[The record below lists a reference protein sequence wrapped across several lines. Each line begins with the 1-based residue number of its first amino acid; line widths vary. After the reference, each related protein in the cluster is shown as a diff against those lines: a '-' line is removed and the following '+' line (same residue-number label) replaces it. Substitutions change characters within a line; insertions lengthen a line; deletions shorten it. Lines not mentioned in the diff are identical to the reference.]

1 MIIGH
6 AANSQ
11 QPAAAEKEA
20 EKEAETEAEAAY
32 AQNVQS
38 ESIYTI
44 SISMIF

>member
-20 EKEAETEAEAAY
+20 ETEAEATY